1 MNIWYPTPENSAEH
15 FFLRNFGV
23 TFISPPPQMS
33 SFNLWN
39 PIFKPHQETLE
50 FSGRTPF
57 NVIRLVVVV
66 VIVRAVTASDLRA
79 SELDGLVMMSHAVK
93 EQQKKLSRVVRRE
106 ACCVCPVKAEDC
118 EWKLTR

>member
-1 MNIWYPTPENSAEH
+1 MNIWYPTPENSAEN
-15 FFLRNFGV
+15 FFSRNFGV
-23 TFISPPPQMS
+23 TFISPPQMS
-33 SFNLWN
+33 SFNQRN

-57 NVIRLVVVV
+57 NIIRLVVVII
-66 VIVRAVTASDLRA
+66 IVRAVTASDLRA

-93 EQQKKLSRVVRRE
+93 EQQKSCVELVQRE
-106 ACCVCPVKAEDC
+106 ACCVCPVNAEDC